1 MSTTVFTIGSFLLR
15 TLQVKWEV
23 AIAPLGFA
31 FAGRPKA
38 AVATCAVGLPAL
50 LCAIHNFSRDH
61 CPYNFSV
68 LHFFGAHRQNVAVEQ
83 D

>member
-38 AVATCAVGLPAL
+38 AVST
-50 LCAIHNFSRDH
+50 
-61 CPYNFSV
+61 
-68 LHFFGAHRQNVAVEQ
+68 
-83 D
+83 